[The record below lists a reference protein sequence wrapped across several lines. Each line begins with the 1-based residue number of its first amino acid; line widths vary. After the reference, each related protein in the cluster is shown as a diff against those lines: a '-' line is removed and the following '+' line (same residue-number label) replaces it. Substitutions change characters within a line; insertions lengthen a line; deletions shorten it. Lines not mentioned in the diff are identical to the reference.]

1 MVVTDVQN
9 WDRQQDV
16 IVIGSG
22 TGMAAALGASEEGA
36 DVLVLEK
43 APKLGGTT
51 AVSGGVS
58 WVGNS
63 HPVVESVG
71 ETPTEE
77 IVEYL
82 YQVAGGRT
90 SRDRLRHFLET
101 GPEVYEYLEAETPL
115 SFVHVDGMSD
125 YYSDIPGAHE
135 AGRGIEP
142 DLYDG
147 DRLGE
152 ALADVRESPQSPI
165 PVKYSE
171 MEEAGG
177 ANVYAT
183 RADYEMIAERMEKNL
198 LSGGRALV
206 AGLYEAALDR
216 DVAFELNA
224 PAEDLVVENG
234 AVVGV
239 VATID
244 GEKTTIE
251 ATGGVV
257 IAAGGLEWDDEMTT
271 NFLRGPMESPMSPP
285 YNEGDGI
292 EMGTEAGAKLANM
305 NEAWWNTAV
314 EVPGEKWEDGSNVA
328 RVASGRYLPGAIL
341 VNEAGERFG
350 NESAPYNDLGKRF
363 HDFDT
368 TTRSY
373 ENLPAYQIM
382 DHDFRDS
389 YAMAGTVLPGDE
401 LPDWIAV
408 ADTLEELAAIIGVDA
423 DGLQETVERFNE
435 HAPDGED
442 PEYHSGEK
450 AYDRHMG
457 DPDAD
462 HPNLA
467 PLTEAPFYAYE
478 IKIGAMGTKGGL
490 VTTADAEVA
499 NHDDDPIP
507 GLYASSNSAAHL
519 MGTGYSGGG
528 ATIGPNIVYGFIAGG
543 NAANRAKQ
551 N

>member
-1 MVVTDVQN
+1 MTITDVQN
-9 WDRQQDV
+9 WDQQQDV
-16 IVIGSG
+16 VVIGSG
-22 TGMAAALGASEEGA
+22 TGMAAAIGASKDNA

-63 HPVVESVG
+63 HPVVESIG
-71 ETPTEE
+71 ETPIEE
-77 IVEYL
+77 MVEYL

-90 SRDRLRHFLET
+90 SRERLRHFLET
-101 GPEVYEYLEAETPL
+101 GPDVYEYLEEETPL
-115 SFVHVDGMSD
+115 SFVHVEGMSD
-125 YYSDIPGAHE
+125 YYTSIPGSHE

-142 DLYDG
+142 NLYDG

-152 ALADVRESPQSPI
+152 ALSDVRESPQSPI
-165 PVKYSE
+165 PVKYRE

-183 RADYEMIAERMEKNL
+183 RADYEMIAERMGENL

-216 DVAFELNA
+216 GVTFEMNA
-224 PAEDLVVENG
+224 AAEDLVVDNG
-234 AVVGV
+234 TVVGV
-239 VATID
+239 VADID
-244 GEKTTIE
+244 GEETTIE

-271 NFLRGPMESPMSPP
+271 DFLRGPMESPLSPP

-292 EMGTEAGAKLANM
+292 EMGAAAGAKLGNM
-305 NEAWWNTAV
+305 NEAWWNTTV
-314 EVPGEKWEDGSNVA
+314 EVPGEQWEDGSTVA

-363 HDFDT
+363 HEFDT
-368 TTRSY
+368 TTRTY
-373 ENLPAYQIM
+373 ENIPAYQVM
-382 DHDFRDS
+382 DHDYRES
-389 YAMAGTVLPGDE
+389 YSMAGTVLPGDD
-401 LPDWIAV
+401 LPDWITV
-408 ADTLEELAAIIGVDA
+408 ADTLEELAESIGVEA
-423 DGLQETVERFNE
+423 DELQATVERYNE
-435 HAPDGED
+435 HAAEGED
-442 PEYHSGEK
+442 PAFHSGEE

-490 VTTADAEVA
+490 VTTTDAAVVD
-499 NHDDDPIP
+499 HDEEPIP

-528 ATIGPNIVYGFIAGG
+528 ATIGPNVVYGFIAGE
-543 NAANRAKQ
+543 NAANRAKH

>member
-43 APKLGGTT
+43 APKIGGTT

-71 ETPTEE
+71 ETPTED

-216 DVAFELNA
+216 DIAFEMNA

-234 AVVGV
+234 TVVGV

-257 IAAGGLEWDDEMTT
+257 IAAGGLEWDDEMAT

-314 EVPGEKWEDGSNVA
+314 EVPGEKWEDGNNVA

-341 VNEAGERFG
+341 VNDAGERFG

-382 DHDFRDS
+382 DHDFRES

-408 ADTLEELAAIIGVDA
+408 ADTLEELAEIIDVDA
-423 DGLQETVERFNE
+423 EGLQETVEQFNE
-435 HAPDGED
+435 HAADGED

-490 VTTADAEVA
+490 VTTADAEVVN
-499 NHDDDPIP
+499 NHDDPIP

-528 ATIGPNIVYGFIAGG
+528 ATIGPNVVYGFIAGK
-543 NAANRAKQ
+543 NAANRVKQ